1 MCYED
6 QRSTVLCVDNLNGA
20 KVGGRIVRVEHVG
33 DYRKKTK
40 ELGVEEAEPN
50 EEVEVEARAQGGT
63 DATSAGR
70 GGGGGGGSF
79 PWETRDSVF
88 SILAE
93 AREDVFGSEKG
104 DKGVE
109 EGADEGKRRRKRK
122 HKHRHKHRHRHRREG
137 GGRASPSD
145 TDD

>member
-33 DYRKKTK
+33 DYRKKKK

-70 GGGGGGGSF
+70 GGDGGHGGGGGDPEESN
-79 PWETRDSVF
+79 
-88 SILAE
+88 LA
-93 AREDVFGSEKG
+93 
-104 DKGVE
+104 
-109 EGADEGKRRRKRK
+109 GADGRSRRRGRRK
-122 HKHRHKHRHRHRREG
+122 WKSK
-137 GGRASPSD
+137 
-145 TDD
+145 